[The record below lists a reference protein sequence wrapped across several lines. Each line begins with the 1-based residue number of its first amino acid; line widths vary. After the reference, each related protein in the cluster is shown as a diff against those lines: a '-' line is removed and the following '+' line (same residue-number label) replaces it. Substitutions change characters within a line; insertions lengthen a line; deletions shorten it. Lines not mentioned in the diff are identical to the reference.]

1 VWSSRLFWKLF
12 GTFAAVSVLATFVF
26 ATAVVNW
33 QEEQITRL
41 LEGQLHD
48 TAIIVAH
55 EVSARLADE
64 SQSAGLQG
72 FIQNLASRTHT
83 RLTVTALDGRVLADS
98 DHDPSAM
105 DNHKNRPEMVQAAAG
120 SVGISQRVSPTLGVP
135 MLYVAVTA
143 EHDGQPIALIRG
155 ALPLDQL
162 NRRAAELR
170 WSVIKASALVN
181 LIALL
186 IVYAVVRRIVQPV
199 AALKDAAR
207 AIASGELVARIPVT
221 GRDEFGT
228 LADAIRTMNAELA
241 RRLNQLRSNAQQLRT
256 VLGSMTEG
264 VVAIDARRRVLFAN
278 QAARQLLAITDPEVE
293 GKPLWNLSRYPRLE
307 QAVAEALAGHTGTRY
322 ELELDGKPPRAL
334 TFNVTEI
341 PHDSGM
347 GIVLVLHDVTDL
359 RRLERLRQEFVA
371 NVSHELKTPL
381 ASIKAYAETLAD
393 GALADPQHNVVFV
406 ERIAEQAE
414 RLDSL
419 IQDLLSL
426 ARIEA
431 GQNTPEPVD
440 MDLNHVLPDW
450 AGDHLPAADAKQISL
465 TWVIIPTPV
474 LVSVDPESLR
484 QILDNLLANA
494 IKYTPPGGRVQVRW
508 RSQGDQAVIEVEDTG
523 IGIARVEQERIFE
536 RFYRVDK
543 ARSRELGGTGLG
555 LSIVKHLTQSLGGQ
569 VSVRSQLGSGSIF
582 VLLLPLL
589 PAGGR
594 ASFSSTTAPHKD

>member
-1 VWSSRLFWKLF
+1 MWSSRLFWKLF
-12 GTFAAVSVLATFVF
+12 GTFAAVSVLATIVF
-26 ATAVVNW
+26 ATAVVTW
-33 QEEQITRL
+33 QEQQITRL

-48 TAIIVAH
+48 TATIVAH
-55 EVSARLADE
+55 EVSSRLVDE
-64 SQSAGLQG
+64 SQSADLQA
-72 FIQNLASRTHT
+72 FIQSLARRTHT

-120 SVGISQRVSPTLGVP
+120 SVGISQRVSPTLGLP
-135 MLYVAVTA
+135 MLYVAVSA
-143 EHDGQPIALIRG
+143 EHDGQPIALVRG

-162 NRRAAELR
+162 HRRAAELR
-170 WSVIKASALVN
+170 WSVVKASAVVS

-186 IVYAVVRRIVQPV
+186 IVYVVVRRTVRPV

-207 AIASGELVARIPVT
+207 AIAAGELVARIPVT

-228 LADAIRTMNAELA
+228 LADAVRTMNEELA
-241 RRLNQLRSNAQQLRT
+241 RRLSQLRSNAQQLRT

-278 QAARQLLAITDPEVE
+278 QAARQLLGIADADLE
-293 GKPLWNLSRYPRLE
+293 GKLLWNIARYPQLE
-307 QAVAEALAGHTGTRY
+307 QAVEEALAGKTGTRY
-322 ELELDGKPPRAL
+322 ELEFDGKPPRAL
-334 TFNVTEI
+334 TLNVTEI
-341 PHDSGM
+341 PHDTGM
-347 GIVLVLHDVTDL
+347 GLVLVLHDVTDL

-393 GALADPQHNVVFV
+393 GALADPEHNHIFV

-414 RLDSL
+414 RLDLL

-426 ARIEA
+426 AHIEA
-431 GQNTPEPVD
+431 GQRNLEPVE

-450 AGDHLPAADAKQISL
+450 AADHLSAAEAKQISL
-465 TWVIIPTPV
+465 TWTLAPAELRVC
-474 LVSVDPESLR
+474 VDPESLR
-484 QILDNLLANA
+484 QILDNLLVNA
-494 IKYTPPGGRVQVRW
+494 IKYTPAGGRVQVRW
-508 RSQGDQAVIEVEDTG
+508 RAQQDRVVIEVEDTG
-523 IGIARVEQERIFE
+523 IGIARTEQERIFE

-569 VSVRSQLGSGSIF
+569 VSVKSQLGAGSTF
-582 VLLLPLL
+582 QLLLPLV
-589 PAGGR
+589 PSGGR
-594 ASFSSTTAPHKD
+594 ASFSASLAPH